1 MTQKTE
7 TGSRNKE
14 VFFHGK
20 KFTKDLAY
28 AQAVKV
34 GDTLY
39 ISGTVSFDDEGNLVE
54 GDISEQTRFIYKD
67 IEKIL
72 AAHGATFTDVIKEG
86 IFTTDIDSFMTEAVP
101 VRVEFYEGHTLPAS
115 GAWVQV
121 EKLARPGLLVEIEA
135 TVLLP

>member
-7 TGSRNKE
+7 TGSRTKE

-20 KFTKDLAY
+20 NFTKDLAY

-34 GDTLY
+34 GDSLY

-54 GDISEQTRFIYKD
+54 GDMSEQTRFIYED
-67 IEKIL
+67 IKKIL
-72 AAHGATFTDVIKEG
+72 AEHGATFSDVIKEG
-86 IFTTDIDSFMTEAVP
+86 IFTTDINSFMTEALP
-101 VRVEFYEGHTLPAS
+101 VRVEFYEGHTPPAS
-115 GAWVQV
+115 APWVQV
-121 EKLARPGLLVEIEA
+121 EKLAKPGLLVEIEV

>member
-1 MTQKTE
+1 MTQQTE
-7 TGSRNKE
+7 TNSRTKE

-20 KFTKDLAY
+20 NFTKDLAY

-54 GDISEQTRFIYKD
+54 GDISEQTRFIYED
-67 IEKIL
+67 IVKIL
-72 AAHGATFTDVIKEG
+72 AAHGATFSDVIREG
-86 IFTTDIDSFMTEAVP
+86 IFTTDIDYFMTEAVP
-101 VRVEFYEGHTLPAS
+101 VRGEFYEGHTFPAS
-115 GAWVQV
+115 AQWVQV
-121 EKLARPGLLVEIEA
+121 EKLAKPGLLVEIEV